1 MATEEFGELI
11 DLPLK
16 EVWEHEA
23 LHFTPWLAKN
33 LDRLS
38 DILGVEELELE
49 GTEVAVRSYRADI
62 VCRDPQDGTRVVIEN
77 QLGRANS
84 QHLGQTLVYLAGL
97 EDARIA
103 VWIAREFR
111 EVHLDALRWLNK
123 HTADRFSFFAV
134 ELSAVK
140 IGNSLTAPVLKSILG
155 PEELTSLG
163 SLRRDFWSHLAERLP
178 DAPRLKAGYAGGY
191 VRHQVDECKVSI
203 TQYIAS
209 DGVGLFVRQ
218 YKGESKKSMLT
229 RLEPILQRLRE
240 ELEEAS
246 KRDGRGE
253 INDHTFGSD
262 TDSGYPCSI
271 RLSIDTR
278 DPNNWDQM
286 ADWLD
291 DRRKIYEKVLRGDP
305 SQVG

>member
-16 EVWEHEA
+16 EVWVHEA
-23 LHFTPWLAKN
+23 LHFTPWLAEEEN

-38 DILGVEELELE
+38 SVLGVDLELE
-49 GTEVAVRSYRADI
+49 GTEVSVRTYRADI
-62 VCRDPQDGTRVVIEN
+62 VCRNRQDGTRVVIEN
-77 QLGRANS
+77 QLDRANS

-97 EDARIA
+97 DARIA

-123 HTADRFSFFAV
+123 QTADRFSFFAI

-140 IGNSLTAPVLKSILG
+140 IADSPTAPIFKMILG

-163 SLRRDFWSHLAERLP
+163 NLRRDFWSHLAERLP

-203 TQYIAS
+203 SQYIAS

-218 YKGESKKSMLT
+218 HKGESKKSMLT
-229 RLEPILQRLRE
+229 RLEPILQGLRE

-271 RLSIDTR
+271 RLSADTR

-291 DRRKIYEKVLRGDP
+291 DRRKLYEKVLRGDP
-305 SQVG
+305 PQSG

>member
-1 MATEEFGELI
+1 MATAHLGELI

-16 EVWEHEA
+16 EVWNHEA
-23 LHFTPWLAKN
+23 HDFTPWLAEN

-38 DILGVEELELE
+38 AILGVELELE
-49 GTEVAVRSYRADI
+49 GTEVPVRSYKADI
-62 VCRDPQDGTRVVIEN
+62 VCRNPQDGTRVVIEN

-97 EDARIA
+97 DAGIA

-140 IGNSLTAPVLKSILG
+140 IGDSPPAPVFQITLG
-155 PEELTSLG
+155 PEELSSLG
-163 SLRRDFWSHLAERLP
+163 SLRRDFWSHLAELLP
-178 DAPRLKAGYAGGY
+178 DAPRLKAGYAGSY
-191 VRHQVDECKVSI
+191 VRHRVDEHKVSI

-218 YKGESKKSMLT
+218 HKDESNESMLT
-229 RLEPILQRLRE
+229 RLEPMLQRVRE

-246 KRDGRGE
+246 KRDGLGK

-262 TDSGYPCSI
+262 TDSGYPCST

-278 DPNNWDQM
+278 DPKNWDQM

-291 DRRKIYEKVLRGDP
+291 DRRKIYEKVLRGHSP
-305 SQVG
+305 QVE